1 LSRILIL
8 GATSA
13 VATQIARR
21 YALAGNHLH
30 LVGRNPQKL
39 AVVQHLCIAATVTTE
54 VADFDDLAEN
64 KRVIA
69 RAIDALGVVDIAVIA
84 HGDLGNQQDSES
96 SFADAELTLRTN
108 FLSVVAL
115 IIPLSQHFELRRA
128 GRLCIIGSVAGDRG
142 RPRNY
147 TYGAAKGALSIY
159 LQGLRTRLR
168 PFGVEVTTIK
178 LGPVD
183 SPMTRDHAKNMLFAK
198 PERVARDIVRAIER
212 GATEVYVPA
221 VWSAIMPIVRG
232 MPESLIQ
239 RLKFLSGR

>member
-1 LSRILIL
+1 MSQILIL

-13 VATQIARR
+13 VATQIALR
-21 YALAGNHLH
+21 LH

-39 AVVQHLCIAATVTTE
+39 AVVQHLCRAAKVTTE
-54 VADFDDLAEN
+54 VADFDDLAQNES
-64 KRVIA
+64 VIA
-69 RAIDALGVVDIAVIA
+69 RAIDVLGSIEVAVIA
-84 HGDLGNQQDSES
+84 HGDLGNQQDSET
-96 SFADAELTLRTN
+96 SFADAESTLRTN

-115 IIPLSQHFELRRA
+115 TIPLSQHLERRRA

-147 TYGAAKGALSIY
+147 TYGSAKGALSIY
-159 LQGLRTRLR
+159 LQGLRTRLH
-168 PFGVEVTTIK
+168 PYGVQVTTIK

-183 SPMTRDHAKNMLFAK
+183 SPMTRDHAKNVLFAK
-198 PERVARDIVRAIER
+198 PDRVAREIVHAIQR
-212 GATEVYVPA
+212 GAAEAYVPA
-221 VWSAIMPIVRG
+221 VWSVIMPIVRG